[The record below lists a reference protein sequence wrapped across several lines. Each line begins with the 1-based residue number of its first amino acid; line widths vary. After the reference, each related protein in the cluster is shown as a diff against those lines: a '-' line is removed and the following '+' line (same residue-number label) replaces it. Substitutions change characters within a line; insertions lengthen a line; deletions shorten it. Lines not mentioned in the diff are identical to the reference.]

1 MGGTLENAGILAGGK
16 LTSSAKSIFVNRVKL
31 ALLTGAIPLPFGS
44 TVISVPT
51 RDFSKNIDIGDSGK
65 FPEFQKLWIDGF
77 YESAANSLNFS
88 SNFALPLFDPAVLA
102 DQLKNAAPPWTAPS
116 PPLPSPLPPLPLPI
130 VLDALLVPPAVD
142 PATTAV
148 RFSYMAFAASLVSP
162 KPPSPSFDL
171 SLPGDF
177 NYSPFGAID
186 VKNKLS
192 TIIPLS
198 FLSVFTSIAA
208 NIPVNPAIATG
219 PVLFTFPAIDYSFIN
234 DIIGI
239 FKNGPFD
246 TPPVTALAA
255 SAALASVIAEAIAF
269 SALGT
274 IIGSGIILKTA
285 ALSRGYI

>member
-1 MGGTLENAGILAGGK
+1 MAGTLELAGILSGGK
-16 LTSSAKSIFVNRVKL
+16 LTSSAKTIFINRVKL
-31 ALLTGAIPLPFGS
+31 ALSTGIIPLPFG
-44 TVISVPT
+44 TTIISVPT
-51 RDFSKNIDIGDSGK
+51 RDFSKNIEIDNSSK

-88 SNFALPLFDPAVLA
+88 SNFAIPLFDPAVLA
-102 DQLKNAAPPWTAPS
+102 DQLKNAVPPWTTPS
-116 PPLPSPLPPLPLPI
+116 PPLPTPLPLPI
-130 VLDALLVPPAVD
+130 VLDAILVPPIIPAD
-142 PATTAV
+142 PNTTAV
-148 RFSYMAFAASLVSP
+148 RVSYIAFATSLVSP

-269 SALGT
+269 SALGSV
-274 IIGSGIILKTA
+274 IGSGVIVKTA
-285 ALSRGYI
+285 ALSRGYT

>member
-1 MGGTLENAGILAGGK
+1 MGGTLENAGILSGGK

-116 PPLPSPLPPLPLPI
+116 PPLPSPLPLPI

-148 RFSYMAFAASLVSP
+148 RVSYIAFATSLVSP

-171 SLPGDF
+171 SLLGDF
-177 NYSPFGAID
+177 NYSPFGALD
-186 VKNKLS
+186 VKNKLGI
-192 TIIPLS
+192 IIPLS
-198 FLSVFTSIAA
+198 FSSVFALIVTQILANPTIALGP
-208 NIPVNPAIATG
+208 ILFSPV
-219 PVLFTFPAIDYSFIN
+219 IDYSFIN
-234 DIIGI
+234 VIIEI

-255 SAALASVIAEAIAF
+255 AAALASVIAEAIAF

>member
-1 MGGTLENAGILAGGK
+1 MGGTLENAGILLGGK

-51 RDFSKNIDIGDSGK
+51 RDFSKNIDIGNSGK

-88 SNFALPLFDPAVLA
+88 SNFALPLLDPAVLA

-116 PPLPSPLPPLPLPI
+116 PQLPFPLPLPI

-142 PATTAV
+142 PTTTAV
-148 RFSYMAFAASLVSP
+148 RASYIDFAISLVSS

-177 NYSPFGAID
+177 NYSPFGALD
-186 VKNKLS
+186 VKNKLGI
-192 TIIPLS
+192 IIPLS
-198 FLSVFTSIAA
+198 FSSVFALIFAQILANPTIALGP
-208 NIPVNPAIATG
+208 ILFSPV
-219 PVLFTFPAIDYSFIN
+219 IDYSFIN

-269 SALGT
+269 SALGSV
-274 IIGSGIILKTA
+274 IGSGVIVKTA
-285 ALSRGYI
+285 ALSRGYT